1 MPGDN
6 NVVQQIVKVTFQQ
19 PRKLGEQETTQTLNH
34 WVSIFTNYYA
44 RDSFSAHFLDPDT
57 RWDPEE
63 DTYNITAETDGRNAR
78 ARPIGP
84 LTFQRNNNITGTKI
98 LDYMAYIIMLLLK
111 RKNGG

>member
-6 NVVQQIVKVTFQQ
+6 TIVQQVVKVTFQQ

-57 RWDPEE
+57 TWDPEV
-63 DTYNITAETDGRNAR
+63 DDFNVTAEADGRNA
-78 ARPIGP
+78 
-84 LTFQRNNNITGTKI
+84 QQ
-98 LDYMAYIIMLLLK
+98 LK
-111 RKNGG
+111 RDVFCKATYKREILSRSARALIK